1 MKLLVGPFYALFMLG
16 ILFASFFIVFHL
28 ANYSVNRR
36 ISRLTILIFCAGTAI
51 LLFVNVALFLS
62 TPFDTILSIFPSLPG
77 NAGGSF

>member
-1 MKLLVGPFYALFMLG
+1 MKLFVGPFYALFMLG

-36 ISRLTILIFCAGTAI
+36 VSRITILVFCVGMAI

-62 TPFDTILSIFPSLPG
+62 TPFDTISSLIPSLP
-77 NAGGSF
+77 NTTGSSF